1 MARFEE
7 AIGAVLANEGGYV
20 NDPSDRGGETNFGIS
35 KRSYPAEDIARL
47 TRERAVE
54 IYRRD
59 FWQRMWDGITD
70 QRVATK
76 LLDLSVNM
84 GAPRAVTLLQ
94 RAILDIGGTVLAD
107 GAFGPKTLAQVNQA
121 PSEKLLFAFGNRA
134 ARYYFA
140 LCEGRPQNR
149 GFLFGWLRRAFA

>member
-35 KRSYPAEDIARL
+35 KRSYPAEDIAHL

-59 FWQRMWDGITD
+59 FWPRMWEGITD

-84 GAPRAVTLLQ
+84 GAPAAVALLQ
-94 RAILDIGGTVLAD
+94 KALLDIGGTVLAD
-107 GAFGPKTLAQVNQA
+107 GAFGPKTLSQVNQA

-140 LCEGRPQNR
+140 IADKRPASR
-149 GFLFGWLRRAFA
+149 KFLHSWLRRAFA